1 MKTLS
6 FLVKPVSAGCQLN
19 CTYCFYKDI
28 AENRSCANYGRMRN
42 EVAVALLEKVFQAAD
57 ADADITFAFQ
67 GGEPLLAGLP
77 FYEQFA
83 DAVKQLR
90 QPKQNVRYAIQT
102 NGCLLNA
109 AWCSFFHKHN
119 VLVGVSLDG
128 WRKQHDLYRKRKNA
142 GTYADVMRAIQLL
155 RRHHVDF
162 NILSVLSRQLARE
175 PKKLFAFYKEH
186 GFSHVQLIPCL
197 APLQEKQSAYSL
209 TPELFY
215 QFYRSYFD
223 LWIQDVEN
231 KQYQSVALFD
241 NLLLLLQGKTPG
253 TCGMLGECQF
263 QYVVE
268 SDGSLYPCDF
278 YVLDEYHCGNVLDTD
293 LLSARDCSRAKAFAY
308 REEPQLCAACPF
320 QPMCHGNCKRLR
332 SVFMNE
338 TQCGYQRF
346 LLYAYPK
353 LKEVVEIGAGRKKR
367 REVTG

>member
-128 WRKQHDLYRKRKNA
+128 WRKQHDLYRKRKDA

-223 LWIQDVEN
+223 LWIQDVEI
-231 KQYQSVALFD
+231 
-241 NLLLLLQGKTPG
+241 G
-253 TCGMLGECQF
+253 
-263 QYVVE
+263 
-268 SDGSLYPCDF
+268 
-278 YVLDEYHCGNVLDTD
+278 
-293 LLSARDCSRAKAFAY
+293 RA
-308 REEPQLCAACPF
+308 
-320 QPMCHGNCKRLR
+320 H
-332 SVFMNE
+332 V
-338 TQCGYQRF
+338 
-346 LLYAYPK
+346 
-353 LKEVVEIGAGRKKR
+353 
-367 REVTG
+367 

>member
-28 AENRSCANYGRMRN
+28 AENRSSANYGRMRN

-128 WRKQHDLYRKRKNA
+128 WRKQHDLYRKRKDA

-197 APLQEKQSAYSL
+197 DPL
-209 TPELFY
+209 
-215 QFYRSYFD
+215 
-223 LWIQDVEN
+223 
-231 KQYQSVALFD
+231 
-241 NLLLLLQGKTPG
+241 
-253 TCGMLGECQF
+253 
-263 QYVVE
+263 
-268 SDGSLYPCDF
+268 
-278 YVLDEYHCGNVLDTD
+278 
-293 LLSARDCSRAKAFAY
+293 
-308 REEPQLCAACPF
+308 
-320 QPMCHGNCKRLR
+320 
-332 SVFMNE
+332 
-338 TQCGYQRF
+338 
-346 LLYAYPK
+346 
-353 LKEVVEIGAGRKKR
+353 
-367 REVTG
+367 

>member
-28 AENRSCANYGRMRN
+28 AENRSSANYGRMRN

-128 WRKQHDLYRKRKNA
+128 WRKQHDLYRKRKDA

-197 APLQEKQSAYSL
+197 ASLQEKQSAYSL

-293 LLSARDCSRAKAFAY
+293 LLAARDCSRAKAFAY